1 MADLQ
6 HDYSTWAARKAGKG
20 TQPEGA
26 QPQGDMP
33 AGESSSEQQTEGE
46 PPPPPQ
52 ECVSQA
58 AQEVTEAID
67 MLEKAKGQ
75 VEEPDDIQA
84 AIDALTEQQQAL
96 TEKAKELEESAAEE
110 EDDEDD
116 GEETPEPA
124 AV

>member
-33 AGESSSEQQTEGE
+33 AGESSSEHQTEGE

-96 TEKAKELEESAAEE
+96 TEKAKELEEAAVEG

-116 GEETPEPA
+116 GEETPEPE

>member
-1 MADLQ
+1 MADIQ

-33 AGESSSEQQTEGE
+33 AGESSSEHQTEGE
-46 PPPPPQ
+46 PPPPPA

-84 AIDALTEQQQAL
+84 AIDALTEQQQKL

-110 EDDEDD
+110 EDDDD
-116 GEETPEPA
+116 GDETPEPE